1 MVSVI
6 KCIHF
11 GKITANNAE
20 VVLGCFILVVFQ
32 GMGAQMRL

>member
-11 GKITANNAE
+11 GKITANAE